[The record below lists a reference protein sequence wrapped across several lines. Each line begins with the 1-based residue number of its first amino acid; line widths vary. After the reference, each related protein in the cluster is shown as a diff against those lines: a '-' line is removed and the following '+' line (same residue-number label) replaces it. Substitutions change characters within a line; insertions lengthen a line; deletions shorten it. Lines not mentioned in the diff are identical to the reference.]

1 MYLIFDYDKLMIA
14 VSLLRIIGTIW
25 KILEPFD
32 L

>member
-14 VSLLRIIGTIW
+14 VSLLRIIETIW